1 MPIKLQT
8 IKDPYSRSYRFQIV
22 IPFGDVDDLELDDAE
37 RSLLDR
43 ANSPTATQGLIKKA
57 LNLILSRLENKRRYS
72 L

>member
-22 IPFGDVDDLELDDAE
+22 VPFEEVNNLELDDAE

-57 LNLILSRLENKRRYS
+57 LNLILSRLEQRRYS
-72 L
+72 Q

>member
-22 IPFGDVDDLELDDAE
+22 IPFEDVLELDDAE

-57 LNLILSRLENKRRYS
+57 LNLILSRLEQRRYS
-72 L
+72 Q